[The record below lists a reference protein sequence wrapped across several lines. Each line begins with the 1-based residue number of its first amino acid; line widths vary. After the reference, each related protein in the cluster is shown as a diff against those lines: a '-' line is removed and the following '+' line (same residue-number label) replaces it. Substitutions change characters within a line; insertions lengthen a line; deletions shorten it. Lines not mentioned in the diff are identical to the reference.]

1 MYFCVSMKHFA
12 AICLSLL
19 YLAMVSGV
27 VVNIHYCMGK
37 VASVALGHSESDRCG
52 DCGMDNK
59 GCCKDEVKVVKVDDT
74 HSFSTPHFQVDKP
87 VLRQAS
93 PAYVFD
99 VAQAHSSECM
109 TDTDGSP
116 PHALDGRSRCIL
128 HRVFRI

>member
-1 MYFCVSMKHFA
+1 MKRIA
-12 AICLSLL
+12 AICLSLV

-52 DCGMDNK
+52 DCGMENQ
-59 GCCKDEVKVVKVDDT
+59 GCCKDEVKVVKVADT
-74 HSFSTPHFQVDKP
+74 HAFSSPHFQVDKP
-87 VLRQAS
+87 EPRHVV

-99 VAQAHSSECM
+99 DARALSSLGL
-109 TDTDGSP
+109 TDSHGSP
-116 PHALDGRSRCIL
+116 PTARDGRARCIL